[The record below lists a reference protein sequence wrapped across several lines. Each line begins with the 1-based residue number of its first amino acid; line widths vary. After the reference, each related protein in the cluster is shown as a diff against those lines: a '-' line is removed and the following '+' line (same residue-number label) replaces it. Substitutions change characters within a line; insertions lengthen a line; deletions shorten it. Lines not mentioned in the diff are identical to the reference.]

1 MRKNLEVLDKI
12 YNLRY
17 KSGKVHLFYSINKL
31 VGRFGTVVNL
41 DKIYVSK
48 EYLSYLAEKLFQD
61 KNKIVSFFAGNNKFV
76 RLSLVQEFMKDFGR
90 DIAQDIKVDFLELK
104 EYNSSVFKTTKE
116 RILALK
122 EIEDE
127 DITDEDI
134 VLIQSYLS
142 NWKKLQDKIK
152 HFIPEEFYS
161 QKVSYFYTALL
172 SYVKFLEKLNP
183 DYEVAIKYL
192 QEIN

>member
-31 VGRFGTVVNL
+31 VVRFGTVVNL

-48 EYLSYLAEKLFQD
+48 EYLSYLSEKLFQD
-61 KNKIVSFFAGNNKFV
+61 KNRLISFFGGNNKFV

-183 DYEVAIKYL
+183 NYEVGIKYL
-192 QEIN
+192 QSIN

>member
-48 EYLSYLAEKLFQD
+48 EYLSYLTEKLFQD

-161 QKVSYFYTALL
+161 QKVNYFYTALL